1 MLQEQIGPQ
10 GLQRLEPVMALG
22 SLPALGLGFLICK
35 TKKGGVL
42 VLKDL
47 KN

>member
-10 GLQRLEPVMALG
+10 GLQRLEPGMALC
-22 SLPALGLGFLICK
+22 SLPALGLGFRICK
-35 TKKGGVL
+35 TKKAGVL
-42 VLKDL
+42 VLKAL

>member
-1 MLQEQIGPQ
+1 MVQEQSAPQ
-10 GLQRLEPVMALG
+10 GLRRPEPGMVLD

-42 VLKDL
+42 VLKAL

>member
-10 GLQRLEPVMALG
+10 GLQRLEPGMALC

-42 VLKDL
+42 VLKAL